1 MFELFDSLDEDENN
15 RLNEIEKNFQYLNE
29 QNSDVSSN
37 IYDNSTTIELIEIN
51 EEKFE
56 KGFNDVF
63 NSKINNYLDDYSFT
77 EKERN
82 KIYFINKKR
91 YRQRSSIFDI
101 TKEKNENCKKG
112 RLKIGEIPDYNVK
125 HDKFGIDDIIQK
137 IKAKIIN
144 GLFSLINKLN
154 SEYDSEQKKKS
165 EPLLTRINS
174 EQYKVYSHKNNYEFL
189 YANIGDFFSAETSK
203 RNSTYPTDYNKKHI
217 DLVKKENQKINVI
230 KILNSSIKEM
240 YEKYIHNEIP
250 EFNLKNDL
258 IELENK
264 NGKEYREKYE
274 KVALELIEFIDK
286 KAKNIN
292 N

>member
-1 MFELFDSLDEDENN
+1 MHKPFDSLDIDENKK
-15 RLNEIEKNFQYLNE
+15 LNEIEKKFKYLTL
-29 QNSDVSSN
+29 QSDISSN
-37 IYDNSTTIELIEIN
+37 KYDNNIKTEIKEN
-51 EEKFE
+51 DDERLK
-56 KGFNDVF
+56 KSFNKVF
-63 NSKINNYLDDYSFT
+63 NKNNNNYLEEDYIFT
-77 EKERN
+77 KEEIK
-82 KIYFINKKR
+82 KIYFINKNK
-91 YRQRSSIFDI
+91 SKVFDI
-101 TKEKNENCKKG
+101 TKEKKENCKKG
-112 RLKIGEIPDYNVK
+112 RLKIGDIPEYNVK

-137 IKAKIIN
+137 IKTKIIN

-250 EFNLKNDL
+250 EFNLNNDL

-274 KVALELIEFIDK
+274 KIALELIEFIDK
-286 KAKNIN
+286 KVKHYKN
-292 N
+292 